1 MSRPAPVLE
10 DGQVWAPGDAVG
22 KALGVTLTPDGQV
35 FRIKGVGKTAPR
47 KVVGGH
53 DMVSLRPLAEAL
65 GAPTRLDKNALAMFA
80 RVTDVR
86 FTDGALRITT
96 SFPVLHQTRRLTG
109 PERIYVDL
117 KGACIVGPQ
126 TESKS
131 ATSIVRALRLG
142 QYDPDTAR
150 VTAET
155 AGRAEFAVK
164 APARASHIVVALT
177 QNQPPPPVKQTA
189 APATPPTKE
198 APAAA
203 ASEPVD
209 IRQVRVENTRST
221 VRFTINGNS
230 LPRPELRMEALA
242 NRLALAL
249 TNATVSAA
257 DRAWRFKDGPVQDAS
272 LVASGPR
279 PGEVLLKVSGL
290 RPLASRVLAGTS
302 PNEVVWEVFVPEEA
316 EGDWR
321 AKIVVID
328 PGHGGKDRGA
338 SANGLMEKDLNLA
351 VALTIKQEAER
362 RGLSRVLTRTTD
374 TYLTLKQRVD
384 AIAANN
390 ASVFVSIH
398 ANSNGRV
405 NSVSGMEVYY
415 HKQDPSS
422 RMLAQLVHDEIAAA
436 TGIAARGARSDLKLY
451 NTGLYVLRNST
462 VPAILVEMGYVNH
475 GSDAKLLS
483 DTGFQGQTARAI
495 VDAVIRYLGGPA
507 SLKAEG
513 PG

>member
-1 MSRPAPVLE
+1 
-10 DGQVWAPGDAVG
+10 
-22 KALGVTLTPDGQV
+22 
-35 FRIKGVGKTAPR
+35 
-47 KVVGGH
+47 
-53 DMVSLRPLAEAL
+53 
-65 GAPTRLDKNALAMFA
+65 
-80 RVTDVR
+80 
-86 FTDGALRITT
+86 
-96 SFPVLHQTRRLTG
+96 
-109 PERIYVDL
+109 
-117 KGACIVGPQ
+117 
-126 TESKS
+126 
-131 ATSIVRALRLG
+131 
-142 QYDPDTAR
+142 
-150 VTAET
+150 
-155 AGRAEFAVK
+155 VK
-164 APARASHIVVALT
+164 APARASTIVVALA
-177 QNQPPPPVKQTA
+177 QNQPPPPAKQTDV
-189 APATPPTKE
+189 PATPPTKE
-198 APAAA
+198 GTAAA
-203 ASEPVD
+203 ASAPVD

-230 LPRPELRMEALA
+230 VPRPELRMEALA

-257 DRAWRFKDGPVQDAS
+257 DRAWRFNGGPVQDAS

-290 RPLASRVLAGTS
+290 RPLASRLLTGSS
-302 PNEVVWEVFVPEEA
+302 PNEIIWEVFVPEGA

-321 AKIVVID
+321 SKIVVID

-362 RGLSRVLTRTTD
+362 RGLSCVLTRTND
-374 TYLTLKQRVD
+374 TYLTLKERVD

-436 TGIAARGARSDLKLY
+436 TGIAARGARSDTKLY

-483 DTGFQGQTARAI
+483 DTGFQGQTASAI

-507 SLKAEG
+507 SSKAEG